1 MSEQHV
7 KGASFDEAE
16 TKDETKSKAEKK
28 GKGKEKERKKKE
40 KKGKKKEKK
49 GKKGKKEKQNRKSDE
64 ANAHLTRHHMPC
76 ALTRQRCTSSPRAHI
91 RQVSGC
97 DGSVQCANVRKAPSL
112 RLKSDGGVSLWL

>member
-40 KKGKKKEKK
+40 KKRKKKEKK
-49 GKKGKKEKQNRKSDE
+49 EKKEPKPQERRSERSLDTPSYAMCTNSTTL
-64 ANAHLTRHHMPC
+64 HFITTRTH
-76 ALTRQRCTSSPRAHI
+76 T
-91 RQVSGC
+91 
-97 DGSVQCANVRKAPSL
+97 PSE
-112 RLKSDGGVSLWL
+112 WL

>member
-16 TKDETKSKAEKK
+16 TKDETKSKEEKK
-28 GKGKEKERKKKE
+28 RKKR
-40 KKGKKKEKK
+40 KKR
-49 GKKGKKEKQNRKSDE
+49 KQNRKSDE